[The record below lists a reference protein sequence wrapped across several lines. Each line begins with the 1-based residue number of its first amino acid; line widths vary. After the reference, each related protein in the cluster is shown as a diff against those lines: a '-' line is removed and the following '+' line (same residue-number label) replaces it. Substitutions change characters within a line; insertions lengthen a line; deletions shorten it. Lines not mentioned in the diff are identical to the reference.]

1 VTRHGFAGTGTLL
14 RLILR
19 LDRIKL
25 SLWLLGLLT
34 LVGITP
40 WSLRSIIDA
49 EAEAQGS
56 TAEQVLASQAVLL
69 ETNGASI
76 ALQGPPDALDT
87 FGGRYAFE
95 IGAFSLAIVALMN
108 ILLIARHTRAEEES
122 GRAELVR
129 ASMVGA
135 WSSLAAV
142 SITALGANLILG
154 VGTSA
159 VFIADGQE
167 AGRSILYGA
176 SLAMCG
182 LLFAAFALVWVQVFE
197 YGRAATGMSLA
208 GLAIAFALRAVGDV
222 QESWL
227 SAVSPLG
234 WVQAVNP
241 FGDTVLWPFAVSV
254 LAVAAAVGTAIMLVQ
269 RRDVGAG
276 LIEQRPGP
284 PTASASLGTPIGF
297 AWRLQRPI
305 LFWWTVGAA
314 FLGAIYGSVIS
325 LIDELIEENEAMRE
339 VLEAMGMT
347 GDALRDGFVTVIL
360 SMIALITMAG
370 VIQSMLTPRSE
381 EMAGRAEPI
390 LAKAISR
397 RSWLSSHVLLAALAA
412 PVFMIAAG
420 LGLSITDALVVGG
433 FTDFSETITAAL
445 VRVPALWAVAG
456 VGVLLYGLGRRFTF
470 GVWGVFAVAVI
481 VFLFGELIRLPD
493 AALNLSPIRHVT
505 HMPGSD
511 QSWVSVAVLL
521 LIAAAT
527 SSAGIV
533 LFDRRDIDTA

>member
-1 VTRHGFAGTGTLL
+1 MTRHGFAATSKLL

-25 SLWLLGLLT
+25 SLWVLGLLT
-34 LVGITP
+34 LVAITP
-40 WSLRSIIDA
+40 WSLRSILDA
-49 EAEAQGS
+49 EAQAEGS
-56 TAEQVLASQAVLL
+56 TIEQVLADQAVLL

-87 FGGRYAFE
+87 LGGRYVFE
-95 IGAFSLAIVALMN
+95 IGAFTLAIVALMN
-108 ILLIARHTRAEEES
+108 ILMIARHTRAEEES

-129 ASMVGA
+129 AAVVGP

-142 SITALGANLILG
+142 SVAALGANLVLG
-154 VGTSA
+154 LGTSA
-159 VFIADGQE
+159 VFIVDGRE

-176 SLAMCG
+176 SFAMCG
-182 LLFAAFALVWVQVFE
+182 VLFAAFALIWVQVFE

-222 QESWL
+222 QDSWL
-227 SAVSPLG
+227 SLVSPLG
-234 WVQAVNP
+234 WVQAVDP
-241 FGDTVLWPFAVSV
+241 FGDALIWPFVVSV
-254 LAVAAAVGTAIMLVQ
+254 LAVAAAVGAASALVQ

-276 LIEQRPGP
+276 LIRQRPGP
-284 PTASASLGTPIGF
+284 PTATASLGTPIGF
-297 AWRLQRPI
+297 AWRLQRST
-305 LFWWTVGAA
+305 LFWWTFGAA

-325 LIDELIEENEAMRE
+325 AIDDFVEENEAMRDA
-339 VLEAMGMT
+339 LEAMGMT
-347 GDALRDGFVTVIL
+347 GDALRDGFITVIL

-370 VIQSMLTPRSE
+370 VVQSMLRPRSE

-390 LAKAISR
+390 LARAISR
-397 RSWLSSHVLLAALAA
+397 RAWLSSHVLLSALAA

-420 LGLSITDALVVGG
+420 LGLSVTDALVVGE
-433 FTDFSETITAAL
+433 FTDFGETIVASL

-456 VGVLLYGLGRRFTF
+456 IGVFLYGWARRFTF
-470 GVWGVFAVAVI
+470 GVWGVFTVAAV

-493 AALNLSPIRHVT
+493 PALNLSPIRHVT
-505 HMPGSD
+505 HLPGGD
-511 QSWVSVAVLL
+511 QSWVSATVLL
-521 LIAAAT
+521 LIAAVT
-527 SSAGIV
+527 CTAGIV